1 MIGNPRDKERDSMVL
16 IKRTSRSTADANSA
30 RLVPSLEALSK
41 LRYSPS
47 RYFLSTTNGF
57 GHTSHFW
64 STTYKPYTGR
74 PKEYVF

>member
-1 MIGNPRDKERDSMVL
+1 MAN
-16 IKRTSRSTADANSA
+16 ANSA
-30 RLVPSLEALSK
+30 RLVSFLESLSK
-41 LRYSPS
+41 FRHFPS

-57 GHTSHFW
+57 GHTGHFW

>member
-1 MIGNPRDKERDSMVL
+1 MVL
-16 IKRTSRSTADANSA
+16 IKRSSKSMADANSA
-30 RLVPSLEALSK
+30 RLVSFLEPINK
-41 LRYSPS
+41 FRHFPS
-47 RYFLSTTNGF
+47 RYFLSTANGF